1 MSTRIETDP
10 RGNVTLVIV
19 KHDGKTVARFYVR
32 TDGPPNPVVAAAEQV
47 ELAAEWSES

>member
-10 RGNVTLVIV
+10 HG
-19 KHDGKTVARFYVR
+19 
-32 TDGPPNPVVAAAEQV
+32 PNPVVAAAEQV